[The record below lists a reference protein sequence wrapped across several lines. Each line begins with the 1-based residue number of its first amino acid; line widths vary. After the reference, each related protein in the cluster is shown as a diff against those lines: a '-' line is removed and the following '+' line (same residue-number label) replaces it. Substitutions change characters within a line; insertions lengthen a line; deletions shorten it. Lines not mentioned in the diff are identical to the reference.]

1 MSSSSPLPMVTL
13 CTPTFNRRPFI
24 PAMLRCI
31 ELQDY
36 PKDRIE
42 WLIIDDG
49 TDHIGDL
56 VSHLPHIKYFA
67 FTKKMALGEKRNLL
81 HNKASGD
88 ILIYIDD
95 DDYYPPQRI
104 SHAVEML
111 EKNPQILCAGSS
123 IMHIYFKHLQ
133 KMYEFGPY
141 GTNHAT
147 AATFAI
153 RRKLLKRHKN
163 FYEHGAAVAEEKKF
177 LRNFT
182 EPVVQLDVKKTI
194 LVFSHEHNSFDKRRL
209 LENMN
214 PQYVRESKLTLADF
228 LTDPLLLKFYT
239 SELEE
244 KLQQYAP
251 GSPQM
256 KPDVLQQME
265 ELTVARQK
273 VINNQNLNN
282 PNHGNILLKLD
293 ANSPPQ
299 SLSLPQVVDILSKQ
313 HNTIQEMQNLL
324 RGKDMEID
332 ILTKEIVD
340 LRKMKIL

>member
-1 MSSSSPLPMVTL
+1 
-13 CTPTFNRRPFI
+13 
-24 PAMLRCI
+24 MLRCI

-49 TDHIGDL
+49 TDQIGDL
-56 VSHLPHIKYFA
+56 VAHIPQIKYFA
-67 FTKKMALGEKRNLL
+67 YSKKMALGEKRNLL
-81 HNKASGD
+81 HNKAMGD

-123 IMHIYFKHLQ
+123 VMHIYFKHLQ

-153 RRKLLKRHKN
+153 RRKLLKRNKN
-163 FYEHGAAVAEEKKF
+163 FYDHGAAVAEEKKF

-209 LENMN
+209 LDNMN

-228 LTDPLLLKFYT
+228 ITDPILLKFYT
-239 SELEE
+239 IDLEE
-244 KLQQYAP
+244 QLQKYAP
-251 GSPQM
+251 GVPEM

-273 VINNQNLNN
+273 IINNHNN
-282 PNHGNILLKLD
+282 SGGNILLKLD
-293 ANSPPQ
+293 DHSPPQ
-299 SLSLPQVVDILSKQ
+299 SLSLPQVVNILSKQ
-313 HNTIQEMQNLL
+313 HATIQELQNLL

-332 ILTKEIVD
+332 ILTKEITT
-340 LRKMKIL
+340 LRENMGV